1 METRPPKI
9 LLTGPPGC
17 GKTTLIRK
25 IVQLLEVPARGFY
38 TEEVRGAG
46 GRRTGFDVIT
56 LDGRRGRLSEAGFP
70 GPRVGRYGVDLQF
83 LENVALS
90 RIEPAPG
97 ILIVIDEI
105 GKMECFSRR
114 FVETVGNVLA
124 GSSAVLG
131 TVARGGSPFIREVR
145 KREDVTVVEVTVGNR
160 DDLVEEVIDKLR
172 IENLNCGH
180 GSESSILNP

>member
-25 IVQLLEVPARGFY
+25 IVQLLEIPAGGFY

-145 KREDVTVVEVTVGNR
+145 STPGVQLIEVTLQNR
-160 DDLVEEVIDKLR
+160 NRLTKEIVEIV
-172 IENLNCGH
+172 
-180 GSESSILNP
+180 ESGRWKG

>member
-1 METRPPKI
+1 MGKTPPKI

-17 GKTTLIRK
+17 GKTTLIRRV
-25 IVQLLEVPARGFY
+25 VQRLEIPARGFY
-38 TEEVRGAG
+38 TEEVREAG
-46 GRRTGFDVIT
+46 GRRTGFDVVT
-56 LDGRRGRLSEAGFP
+56 LDGHRGRLSEAGFP
-70 GPRVGRYGVDLQF
+70 GPRVGRYGVDLRF

-114 FVETVGNVLA
+114 FVEAVENVLV
-124 GSSAVLG
+124 SSSTVLG

-145 KREDVTVVEVTVGNR
+145 SSPGVELIEVTELSR
-160 DDLVEEVIDKLR
+160 DGLVEEIISKLS
-172 IENLNCGH
+172 IEN
-180 GSESSILNP
+180 